1 MESRGLRVNLGE
13 TEVMIKYVNQDPIL
27 HLANTHVE
35 FVVRVLVLT
44 PSFAMTMLTEY
55 MSNGTG

>member
-1 MESRGLRVNLGE
+1 MNLGE
-13 TEVMIKYVNQDPIL
+13 TEVMIKYVNQDPNL

-55 MSNGTG
+55 MSNGTD

>member
-13 TEVMIKYVNQDPIL
+13 TEVMIKYVNQDPNL

-44 PSFAMTMLTEY
+44 PFFAMTMLTEY
-55 MSNGTG
+55 MSNGTD